1 MLKNRLTYL
10 FSVVLCCAWKGRDT
24 MTTLENFY
32 FGNINPSEYKQSKDT
47 RKKLSELTGLLDELK
62 ALLTTEQQK
71 EKLEQIDNCQLSLI
85 ALSERDA
92 NIEGFKLGVKMTTEI
107 FSDTQQRWGRKVSPL
122 FLLVKS
128 TSGHSFFCRKDS
140 NLQSNERNTYERVL
154 RFTAYWIPH
163 SGEIKTRA
171 TGDLWAFVKGFW
183 RTE

>member
-1 MLKNRLTYL
+1 
-10 FSVVLCCAWKGRDT
+10 

-92 NIEGFKLGVKMTTEI
+92 YLEGFKLGVKMTTEI
-107 FSDTQQRWGRKVSPL
+107 YSDTQQRG
-122 FLLVKS
+122 
-128 TSGHSFFCRKDS
+128 
-140 NLQSNERNTYERVL
+140 
-154 RFTAYWIPH
+154 
-163 SGEIKTRA
+163 
-171 TGDLWAFVKGFW
+171 
-183 RTE
+183 